1 VSTGKF
7 LIPQNAKSNIKNIIA
22 VMSGKGG
29 VGKSTVTALIASNL
43 SQNGFRTGIL
53 DADITGPSIPK
64 MFGIKA
70 KAEVAAGYFI
80 LPECNGIK
88 MMSINFLLEE
98 ESTPVIWRSPIITKA
113 IKDFWSKS
121 AWGDLDYLLIDLPP
135 GTGDV
140 PLTVMQS
147 IPLKGL
153 IVVSSP
159 HDVTVMIVKKA
170 MNMARRVNIPILAL
184 IENMSYFR
192 CPCCGQ
198 DTFIFGKSKVKEIA
212 EDAGIPNT
220 QVLPLDGEIAE
231 LEERGEIF
239 NYILPMDISK
249 II

>member
-1 VSTGKF
+1 MSKAKF
-7 LIPQNAKSNIKNIIA
+7 LIPQNSKSNIKNIVA

-29 VGKSTVTALIASNL
+29 VGKSTVTALLASNL
-43 SQNGFRTGIL
+43 AQKGFRVGIL

-70 KAEVAAGYFI
+70 RAEVSGGFFV
-80 LPECNGIK
+80 LPQSNGIQV
-88 MMSINFLLEE
+88 MSINFLLEE
-98 ESTPVIWRSPIITKA
+98 ESSPVIWRSPLVIKA
-113 IKDFWSKS
+113 IKDFWTKS

-140 PLTVMQS
+140 PLTVMQT
-147 IPLKGL
+147 IPLKGMVL
-153 IVVSSP
+153 VTSP

-170 MNMARRVNIPILAL
+170 VNMVRKVGIPVLAL

-198 DTFIFGKSKVKEIA
+198 DTFIFGESKVKEIA
-212 EDAGIPNT
+212 RESGISAT
-220 QVLPLDGEIAE
+220 AVLPLDGEIAK
-231 LEERGEIF
+231 LEERGEI
-239 NYILPMDISK
+239 YQYVLPQDVSR

>member
-1 VSTGKF
+1 MSTGKF